1 MGRKKRKVGTN
12 FALQAAIL
20 AFASILSKLIGM
32 IYNIPFANILR
43 KSGEG
48 YGNGYYGAA
57 QTWYFYILIIATF
70 SIPSAVS
77 KIMAERIERK
87 EYRNVKRIFN
97 GAMLYV
103 LVVGLVAAIF
113 AYVAAPYLV
122 SENTV
127 FSLRVLAPTIFFS
140 GFLSVYRGY
149 FQAYGNMV
157 PTSVSQVVEQIFN
170 AVGSIT
176 MALLF
181 IKWAGAAGRESEIDK
196 FGAAGGTVGTGIG
209 LLAGLIYMM
218 ILFQEQKKE
227 LNACMKK
234 DTTENILSYRQ
245 VIKLLI
251 MIATPIILSSAI
263 YNANALLDMTIFQ
276 KLSKAMGYGKEVID
290 GQYGLYS
297 RMYLV
302 LANVPIAMASA
313 VASAVIPGVSSA
325 YVVGNRE
332 ECSRKLSQSLQL
344 TMVMTIPCA
353 AGFAVLGQPIV
364 RLLYYSL
371 TADEVHMV
379 GMLLLLGGVS
389 IVIYGISSVLNGVL
403 QGIGKVN
410 VPVISAAVALVLH
423 MILLVFLVGVCKV
436 GIYSL
441 IFATAFYAVIVVF
454 MNYRYVKKELDCRL
468 DLKQIFAVPLLSAVV
483 MGAAAFV
490 LYEGIN
496 YICCMAMGERA
507 SNAAA
512 VLIAIAAAVLVYF
525 VVMIKAGGYTREM
538 LEAFPKGAMIAK
550 LAEKMHL
557 LKE

>member
-1 MGRKKRKVGTN
+1 MSKKKKIAAG
-12 FALQAAIL
+12 FAMQATIL
-20 AFASILSKLIGM
+20 AAASIISKLIGM
-32 IYNIPFANILR
+32 VYNIPFANILR
-43 KSGEG
+43 QSGEG

-77 KIMAERIERK
+77 KIMAERIERG

-97 GAMLYV
+97 GSMLYV
-103 LVVGLVAAIF
+103 LVVGLAAAVF

-122 SENTV
+122 SSNAV
-127 FSLRVLAPTIFFS
+127 LSLRVLAPTIFFS

-157 PTSVSQVVEQIFN
+157 PTSASQVIEQIFN
-170 AVGSIT
+170 AVGSILL
-176 MALLF
+176 ALLF
-181 IKWAGAAGRESEIDK
+181 IKWASVLDRGSEIDK
-196 FGAAGGTVGTGIG
+196 FGAAGGTVGTGVG

-218 ILFQEQKKE
+218 VLFQKE
-227 LNACMKK
+227 KRNLNVRMKG
-234 DTTENILSYRQ
+234 DMTEHILSYRE
-245 VIKLLI
+245 VIKLLL

-263 YNANALLDMTIFQ
+263 YNANAMLDMTIFQ
-276 KLSKAMGYGKEVID
+276 KVSKAMGYGKEVID

-325 YVVGNRE
+325 YAVGNKK
-332 ECSRKLSQSLQL
+332 ECSRKLSQSMEL

-353 AGFAVLGQPIV
+353 VGFAVLGKPIV

-371 TADEVHMV
+371 TKEEVDMV
-379 GMLLLLGGVS
+379 GMLLLLGGIS

-410 VPVISAAVALVLH
+410 IPVISAVVALLLH
-423 MILLVFLVGVCKV
+423 MVLLVFLVAVCRV

-454 MNYRYVKKELDCRL
+454 MNYLYVKKYLDFRMNW
-468 DLKQIFAVPLLSAVV
+468 KHIVWVPMISAFVMGIVAVV
-483 MGAAAFV
+483 
-490 LYEGIN
+490 LYRSLYLLLG
-496 YICCMAMGERA
+496 CVMGERVC
-507 SNAAA
+507 NGVA
-512 VLIAIAAAVLVYF
+512 VLIAITLAACVYF
-525 VVMIKAGGYTREM
+525 ISMIKIGGYTKDM
-538 LEAFPKGAMIAK
+538 LLAFPKGTLLVK
-550 LAEKMHL
+550 VAEKLHL
-557 LKE
+557 I